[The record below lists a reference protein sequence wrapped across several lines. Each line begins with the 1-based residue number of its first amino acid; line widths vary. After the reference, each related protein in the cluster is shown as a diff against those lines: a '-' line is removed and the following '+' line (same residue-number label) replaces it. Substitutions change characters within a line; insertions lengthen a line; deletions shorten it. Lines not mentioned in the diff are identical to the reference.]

1 LPEKEKLMHSAF
13 QSDQYLLKRQI
24 FSFTGT
30 FRIFNLLND
39 QMVLFSQQKMFK
51 LKEDIRI
58 FSDESRDQEILRIN
72 ARNIIDFSAAYDVFD
87 SGDQSLIGTLRRR
100 GMKSILRDEW
110 EVMDQAG
117 RIIGILQEDNQ
128 SLALVR
134 RLIAGSLIPQD
145 YDLIVNGNR
154 VVDIRQ
160 RFNPFR
166 YELEITFLD
175 TAAFNFDRRLGI
187 AAGILLAAIE
197 GRQE

>member
-1 LPEKEKLMHSAF
+1 MHSAF
-13 QSDQYLLKRQI
+13 QSNQYLLKRQV
-24 FSFTGT
+24 FSLTGT
-30 FRIFNLLND
+30 FRIFNRLND
-39 QMVLFSQQKMFK
+39 QLVLFSQQKMFK

-58 FSDESRDQEILRIN
+58 FSDESRTQEVLRIN

-87 SGDQSLIGTLRRR
+87 SGNQSLVGTLRRK

-110 EVMDQAG
+110 EVMDPAG
-117 RIIGILQEDNQ
+117 RILGILQEDNQ
-128 SLALVR
+128 TLALVR

-154 VVDIRQ
+154 VVDIKQ
-160 RFNPFR
+160 RFNLFR
-166 YELEITFLD
+166 YELDITFLD